1 MMRTLLATVIF
12 ISATVLSAETTSCT
26 ANLAVRRANAASAS
40 RYQVILEAYVN
51 DAGPYQF
58 LLDTG
63 SQITMIDETLAS
75 ELRIKP
81 STSAAVV
88 GVSLQGKGGRY
99 GLADSVRVG
108 ENARVGSSWVLVLDM
123 KEIHAAGYSI
133 RGLIGEDFLS
143 HFDAT
148 IDNTHSRVC
157 FTEISN

>member
-1 MMRTLLATVIF
+1 MRTLLATVIF
-12 ISATVLSAETTSCT
+12 ISATVLSAETSCT
-26 ANLAVRRANAASAS
+26 ANLAVRPANAASAS
-40 RYQVILEAYVN
+40 RYQVIVEAYVN

-88 GVSLQGKGGRY
+88 GVSLHGKGGRY

-108 ENARVGSSWVLVLDM
+108 ENAKVGSSWVLVLDM
-123 KEIHAAGYSI
+123 KEIHAAGYPM

-157 FTEISN
+157 FTKISN

>member
-1 MMRTLLATVIF
+1 MRTLLATVIF
-12 ISATVLSAETTSCT
+12 ISATVLSAETSCT
-26 ANLAVRRANAASAS
+26 ANLAVQPSRSSSPN
-40 RYQVILEAYVN
+40 RYQVVLEAYVN
-51 DAGPYQF
+51 DAGPYDF

-63 SQITMIDETLAS
+63 SQITMIDQSLAS

-99 GLADSVRVG
+99 GLVDSVRVG
-108 ENARVGSSWVLVLDM
+108 ENAKVGSSWVLVLDM